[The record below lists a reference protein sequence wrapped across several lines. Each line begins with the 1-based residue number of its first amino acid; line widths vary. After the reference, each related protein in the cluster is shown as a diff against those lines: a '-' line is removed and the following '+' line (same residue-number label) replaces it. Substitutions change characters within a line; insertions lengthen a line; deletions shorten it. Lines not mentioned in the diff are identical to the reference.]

1 MHYSNLR
8 RGGSAAAL
16 SLSSALGLSFALAL
30 VPAVAG
36 GAACGQVVDTAFVY
50 QGRLTTSAGTVQFAP
65 VDVRFTLWTAAS
77 GGSQIGPML
86 EVTNITPREGRFE
99 ASLNFGNVF
108 NGSARYLEIAVREVG
123 GTGFTTLTPRQQLT
137 ATPFAAF
144 ALAGNQGPQGLQGL
158 PGPQGVPG
166 VPGARG
172 LDGPA
177 GPPGPTG
184 PQGLQG
190 VQGLQGLQGDR
201 GPEGPAGTPG
211 SVLAAG
217 TGLLLNSG
225 VLSISNQVARRD
237 VGNQFN
243 GDNYFVG
250 NVGIGNDF
258 PFFPL
263 EVFKDQAVARL
274 LSSNSADGSA
284 LILRNESVF
293 GSGVGLLGDI
303 RFERGFA
310 TPGQLSYVFNDGQAG
325 DRLNFRVGGQTTMG
339 LDGRGFLG
347 LGTPQPL
354 TRLDILDALSG
365 TFANPG
371 TVVTI
376 EAGNGGYVSMLTS
389 ELSEAGLLFARPSGG
404 SADAGIIYNNPGTP
418 GGFQLRTGGNNTRMT
433 ISDTGAVNIPGTLTV
448 GTLNAANTIVS
459 DVTYSTPRTSFA
471 SLGASDFAV
480 SSPFGLASNMPPGA
494 EYVWIPSG
502 GGSDT
507 LTASLRLPHGATI
520 TQFLVYMFDNS
531 SPKNLSAQ
539 LLEVNPITRTAVVRG
554 IGSTGTA
561 SPNAQTIDLTALPLV
576 TVDNANRLYRVVV
589 FTQGGAT
596 WDANLGVIG
605 VKVEYRVST
614 PVP

>member
-16 SLSSALGLSFALAL
+16 SLSSALGLSLALAL

-108 NGSARYLEIAVREVG
+108 NGSARYMEIAVREVG

-190 VQGLQGLQGDR
+190 LQGDR

-225 VLSISNQVARRD
+225 VLSVSNQVARRD

-250 NVGIGNDF
+250 NVGIGNDL

-263 EVFKDQAVARL
+263 EIFKDQAVARL
-274 LSSNSADGSA
+274 LSSYSADGSA

-418 GGFQLRTGGNNTRMT
+418 GGFQLRTGGNATRMT

-494 EYVWIPSG
+494 EYAWIPSG

-520 TQFLVYMFDNS
+520 TQLIVYMFDNS
-531 SPKNLSAQ
+531 TTKNLSAH
-539 LLEVNPITRTAVVRG
+539 LLEVNPITRAAVVRG
-554 IGSTGTA
+554 LGSSGTA
-561 SPNAQTIDLTALPLV
+561 SANAQTIDLTALPLV

-589 FTQGGAT
+589 FTQGGAA